1 MIQTIRTHLTLLV
14 FALLIAA
21 CKQEKPVQLTA
32 ATSYTKADSSAFAAA
47 QELAKDS
54 SETNFIWYG
63 RRLGYINQMDS
74 AIGIF
79 SKGIHKFPNSWKLY
93 RFRGHRYISTRRFQE
108 AIEDLQRA
116 ALLMK
121 DSQPELE
128 PDGIPNKINT
138 PLSTYQ
144 YNVWYH
150 LGLAHYLLNDLKQ
163 AEVAFK
169 NCLALSD
176 NDDLLVA
183 SSDWLYMIYRQSN
196 QTAKAREIL
205 KAIHNNM
212 TIVENDSYWL
222 RLRMYQGNLK
232 PESLLSLDT
241 VASDYDLNIAT
252 QGYGVGNWYL
262 CNGDTAKAK
271 EIFNKVLAGK
281 STFAFGYISAEARL
295 ANIKGN

>member
-1 MIQTIRTHLTLLV
+1 MI
-14 FALLIAA
+14 
-21 CKQEKPVQLTA
+21 
-32 ATSYTKADSSAFAAA
+32 SKADSSAYAAA
-47 QELAKDS
+47 QELKKDS
-54 SETNFIWYG
+54 SEINFIWYG

-79 SKGIHKFPNSWKLY
+79 SKGLQKFPNSWKLY

-150 LGLAHYLLNDLKQ
+150 LGLAYYLIDDLKH
-163 AEVAFK
+163 AEAAFK
-169 NCLALSD
+169 NCLTLSD

-183 SSDWLYMIYRQSN
+183 SSDWLYMIYRQNN
-196 QTAKAREIL
+196 QTAKAKEIL

-241 VASDYDLNIAT
+241 GASDYDLNIAT

-262 CNGDTAKAK
+262 YNGDTTKAA
-271 EIFNKVLAGK
+271 EIFNKVLEGK
-281 STFAFGYISAEARL
+281 STYAFGYISAEARR
-295 ANIKGN
+295 AKIRG

>member
-1 MIQTIRTHLTLLV
+1 MYQKMNHLNITIL
-14 FALLIAA
+14 FCILISG
-21 CKQEKPVQLTA
+21 CKSEKPPAETVT
-32 ATSYTKADSSAFAAA
+32 TMISKADSSAYAAA
-47 QELAKDS
+47 QELKKDS
-54 SETNFIWYG
+54 SEINFIWYG

-79 SKGIHKFPNSWKLY
+79 STGLQKFPNSWKLY

-150 LGLAHYLLNDLKQ
+150 LGLAYYLIDDLNH
-163 AEVAFK
+163 AEAAFK
-169 NCLALSD
+169 NCLTLSD

-196 QTAKAREIL
+196 QTAKAKEIL

-241 VASDYDLNIAT
+241 GASDYDLNIAT

-262 CNGDTAKAK
+262 YNGDTARAA
-271 EIFNKVLAGK
+271 EIFNKVLEGK
-281 STFAFGYISAEARL
+281 STYAFGHISAEARR
-295 ANIKGN
+295 AKIRG